1 MSDTKLV
8 CMDKASHAKL
18 QVLAKADRRNMKQ
31 YLETLIAKMYG
42 ELKA

>member
-1 MSDTKLV
+1 MSNTMLV
-8 CMDKASHAKL
+8 CLDKASHTKL

-31 YLETLIAKMYG
+31 YLETLIAKMYE